1 MAKLQQT
8 ISLPNKIKVGSVDI
22 SVQLIDGLV
31 DISEDEGSYDGT
43 KQTIILDKNVVE
55 RQNSYS
61 LLLVLHEL
69 DHVIYEQHLLK
80 SADEEIVVNAFSHAT
95 VQILRDNPDLKKW
108 MDVCLSKN

>member
-31 DISEDEGSYDGT
+31 SISDDEGSYDGT
-43 KQTIILDKNVVE
+43 KQSIILDKNLVD
-55 RQNSYS
+55 RQNPYS

-69 DHVIYEQHLLK
+69 DHVIYEQHLLTAAK
-80 SADEEIVVNAFSHAT
+80 EEVIVNAFSHAT
-95 VQILRDNPDLKKW
+95 VQILRDNPELKKW
-108 MDVCLSKN
+108 MDQCLMS

>member
-1 MAKLQQT
+1 
-8 ISLPNKIKVGSVDI
+8 VDI

-31 DISEDEGSYDGT
+31 DISEDEGSYDGS
-43 KQTIILDKNVVE
+43 KQTIILDKNIVE

-69 DHVIYEQHLLK
+69 DHVIFDQHLLK
-80 SADEEIVVNAFSHAT
+80 AAEEEIIVNAFSHST

-108 MDVCLSKN
+108 MDACLK

>member
-43 KQTIILDKNVVE
+43 KQTIILDKNIVE
-55 RQNSYS
+55 KGNSYS
-61 LLLVLHEL
+61 FLLVWHEL
-69 DHVIYEQHLLK
+69 CHVIYDHHLLK
-80 SADEEIVVNAFSHAT
+80 SAEEEVVVNSMSHGMT
-95 VQILRDNPDLKKW
+95 MIMRDNPKFFKW
-108 MDVCLSKN
+108 MQQCLK

>member
-8 ISLPNKIKVGSVDI
+8 ISLPNKIKIGSVDI

-55 RQNSYS
+55 R
-61 LLLVLHEL
+61 
-69 DHVIYEQHLLK
+69 
-80 SADEEIVVNAFSHAT
+80 
-95 VQILRDNPDLKKW
+95 
-108 MDVCLSKN
+108 

>member
-31 DISEDEGSYDGT
+31 DISEDEGSYDGS
-43 KQTIILDKNVVE
+43 KQTIILDKNIVE
-55 RQNSYS
+55 RQNSYA

-69 DHVIYEQHLLK
+69 DHVIFDQHLLK
-80 SADEEIVVNAFSHAT
+80 SADEEVIVNAFSHAT
-95 VQILRDNPDLKKW
+95 VQILRDNPDLNKW
-108 MDVCLSKN
+108 MQQCLML

>member
-1 MAKLQQT
+1 MARLQQT

-31 DISEDEGSYDGT
+31 DISEDEGSFDGS
-43 KQTIILDKNVVE
+43 KQTIILDKSIIE

-69 DHVIYEQHLLK
+69 DHVIFDQHLLK
-80 SADEEIVVNAFSHAT
+80 AAEEEIIVNAFSHST

-108 MDVCLSKN
+108 MDKCLMQ